1 MKWRNDVKKSIKTTI
16 LKSSHKRM
24 LQCSPATY
32 KREVTPIRL
41 KCSPAKYKRDATP
54 IRLQCSPAKYK
65 MEVTPIRLQCCRAK
79 YKREDLQDLNIR

>member
-41 KCSPAKYKRDATP
+41 QCGTAKYNRDSTP

-65 MEVTPIRLQCCRAK
+65 SEVTPIKLQWCRAK
-79 YKREDLQDLNIR
+79 YKREDLQDIKY